1 MSGYDYES
9 KVVSIPDYPEPS
21 VIFKDITPLFSDA
34 EAFQA
39 LVKDIADHFRDAGI
53 TKVVGA
59 EARGFM
65 LGAPVALELGAGFV
79 PARKPGKL
87 PRETFSETYSLE
99 YGTDELEMHVDALAP
114 DDRVLVVD
122 DLVATSGT
130 SLATAR
136 LVERSGAT
144 VAGFGFILELAFL
157 KPREALAEKYP
168 SVDFY
173 SLVQVA

>member
-9 KVVSIPDYPEPS
+9 KVVSIPDYPEPG
-21 VIFKDITPLFSDA
+21 VIFKDITPLFSDP
-34 EAFQA
+34 EAFKA
-39 LVKDIADHFRDAGI
+39 LVRDIADHFRGAGI

-87 PRETFSETYSLE
+87 PRETFS
-99 YGTDELEMHVDALAP
+99 
-114 DDRVLVVD
+114 VD

>member
-9 KVVSIPDYPEPS
+9 KVVSIPDYPEPG
-21 VIFKDITPLFSDA
+21 VIFKDITPLFSDP
-34 EAFQA
+34 EAFKA
-39 LVKDIADHFRDAGI
+39 LVRDIADHFRGAGI

-59 EARGFM
+59 EDRGFM

-99 YGTDELEMHVDALAP
+99 YGTDELEMHVDALTP